1 MTRAGLAILLL
12 LLISTAK
19 VCGQGFVQ
27 TIRGTITD
35 QDSKIP
41 LIGATITVLGT
52 DPIIG
57 VATDVNGRF
66 EIKNIPVGHAD
77 LLIRYLGYSPQKM
90 PQVTVTTGKE
100 VVLNIGLIENTNKVD
115 EVVIKAK
122 RDPASS
128 ANEMSVVS
136 TRSFNME
143 QSERVAASINDP
155 ARLAMSFAGVT
166 NQDDVTNDIV
176 VRGNAPKG
184 VLWRVEGMEIPNPNH
199 FRIEGLSAGYV
210 SILSSTVLDR
220 SDFSTGAFTSEY
232 GNALS
237 AVYDLNLRNG
247 NDSQREYRIQAGMLG
262 LQAAFEG
269 PFKKGKRASYLINYR
284 YSTLALFDALGANI
298 QGDLK
303 TGFQDLNLTLNFPT
317 KKLGTFRVFGIAGLS
332 QAKKDAVEDTNEWNR
347 NLWWDQ
353 DRVQEVYRNQYLV
366 SGVKHEYIINNRNRI
381 TTTLGFTHYGN
392 HLDHSYLLDTLAYYE
407 YWDFKLNNSSIKAN
421 VQINTKLSP
430 KHHLRYGVNYSH
442 LMFRL
447 KDQDLYD
454 EETFEAFGEA
464 DYWQTYIQ
472 HRFRIREDLT
482 LLSGLHINYFGI
494 NSNYAIEPR
503 FALKW
508 RINGTHN
515 LTLATGLH
523 SRYENLAFYLV
534 QDETQ
539 TESVNK
545 NVNFSRAVHVVL
557 AYDYRILP
565 QLGLKAEAYYQYL
578 YEVPIKESG
587 SYSSLNDDFAY
598 QRKPLSNDGF
608 GMNYGLEITLEKYFE
623 RQYHLLLTSSLYQA
637 KYQAADGLWRNTR
650 YNGNFA
656 LALTGGKD
664 FVFGKN
670 RNNSI
675 GLNARIIWAGGR
687 RITPIDLEAS
697 IAEGEKIEFE
707 DQEFEG
713 RADNYFRIDGKVNFR
728 QSRKKFSWEVAIE
741 VQNTTNRKNEL
752 KRKYDSS
759 KEEIV
764 KRYQQGII
772 PLLLLRI
779 DI

>member
-1 MTRAGLAILLL
+1 MILLL
-12 LLISTAK
+12 MLSSIA
-19 VCGQGFVQ
+19 VRGQQFTQ

-41 LIGATITVLGT
+41 LIGATVTVLDT

-57 VATDVNGRF
+57 VATGVHGRF
-66 EIKNIPVGHAD
+66 EIRNISVGHVD
-77 LLIRYLGYSPQKM
+77 LLVRYLGYSPQKI
-90 PQVTVTTGKE
+90 PQVLITTGKE
-100 VVLNIGLIENTNKVD
+100 VVLNIGLTENTKKVD

-122 RDPASS
+122 KDPASS
-128 ANEMSVVS
+128 ANEMSVIS

-166 NQDDVTNDIV
+166 NQNDVTNDIV

-220 SDFSTGAFTSEY
+220 SDFSTGAFTAEY

-262 LQAAFEG
+262 LEAALEG
-269 PFKKGKRASYLINYR
+269 PFIKGKRASYLINYR

-303 TGFQDLNLTLNFPT
+303 TGFQDVNLTLNFPT
-317 KKLGTFRVFGIAGLS
+317 NTLGNFSFFAIAGLS
-332 QAKKDAVEDTNEWNR
+332 AANKDAVEDTNGWNR
-347 NLWWDQ
+347 SLWWDQ
-353 DRVQEVYRNQYLV
+353 NRIKEVYRNQYLV
-366 SGVKHEYIINNRNRI
+366 SGIKHEYLINDRNRI
-381 TTTLGFTHYGN
+381 STTLGFTHYGN
-392 HLDHSYLLDTLAYYE
+392 HLDYSYLLDTMSYYE
-407 YWDFKLNNSSIKAN
+407 YWDFKLKNSSIKAN
-421 VQINTKLSP
+421 IQVNSKLSS

-447 KDQDLYD
+447 KDQDLY
-454 EETFEAFGEA
+454 EQETYAAFGEA

-472 HRFRIREDLT
+472 YRFRMREDLT

-508 RINGTHN
+508 RINGIHN

-534 QDETQ
+534 QDENQ
-539 TESVNK
+539 SESVNR
-545 NVNFSRAVHVVL
+545 NVDFSRAIHVVL

-578 YEVPIKESG
+578 YDIPIKEDG
-587 SYSSLNDDFAY
+587 SYSSLNNNFAY
-598 QRKPLSNDGF
+598 QRKPLSNEGL
-608 GMNYGLEITLEKYFE
+608 GVNYGLEITIEKFFD
-623 RQYHLLLTSSLYQA
+623 RQFHLLLTSSLYQS
-637 KYQAADGLWRNTR
+637 KYQAADGIWRNTR

-675 GLNARIIWAGGR
+675 GIHTRIIWAGGR
-687 RITPIDLEAS
+687 RLTPIDIEAS
-697 IAEGEKIEFE
+697 IREGEKVEVKDE
-707 DQEFEG
+707 KFEG
-713 RADNYFRIDGKVNFR
+713 RADNYFRIDSKVNFR
-728 QSRKKFSWEVAIE
+728 QNRKKFSWEVAIE
-741 VQNTTNRKNEL
+741 LQNTTNRKNEL
-752 KRKYDSS
+752 ERKYDRS
-759 KEEIV
+759 KEQIV

-772 PLLLLRI
+772 PLLVLRI